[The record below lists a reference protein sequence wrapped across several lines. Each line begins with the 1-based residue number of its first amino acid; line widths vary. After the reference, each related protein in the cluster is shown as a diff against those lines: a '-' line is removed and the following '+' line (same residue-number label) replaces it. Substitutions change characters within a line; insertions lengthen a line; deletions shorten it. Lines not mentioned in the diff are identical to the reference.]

1 MTLNIDTESF
11 FDTLSKK
18 RIMVIGDVMIDS
30 YIWGNVDRL
39 SPEAPVPI
47 VKVDTRSNLLGG
59 AANVALNIK
68 AVGAEP
74 ILLSVIGNDQKGHD
88 FLGLMAEEKL
98 QTEGILIS
106 SERITTTKFR
116 VIGNNHQLI
125 RVDEEIDTDLISS
138 DALQLIE
145 RYEIL
150 LKRKHIDAIIIQDYN
165 KGVLTPGIIQKV
177 IEIANRHN
185 IPVAVD
191 PKKKNFHQYK
201 NVALFKPN
209 LKELLEG
216 NTKEVDLT
224 NPESFMNMISS
235 FQKSQG
241 IKHMLVTLSEKGV
254 LISSMN
260 EDGKLESHQI
270 PAHIRSIAD
279 VSGAGDT
286 VISIASLCLAMG
298 YSPFQMASISNLAGG
313 LVCESVGVVPINK
326 NRLKE
331 EISKIYLHLHLQ
343 NSKHKNKSC

>member
-1 MTLNIDTESF
+1 
-11 FDTLSKK
+11 
-18 RIMVIGDVMIDS
+18 MVIGDVMIDS

-47 VKVDTRSNLLGG
+47 VKVDARSNLLGG

-88 FLGLMAEEKL
+88 FLDLMSDEKL

-165 KGVLTPGIIQKV
+165 KGVLTPGVIQKV

-216 NTKEVDLT
+216 SKKDVDLT
-224 NPESFMNMISS
+224 NPEHFMNMISS
-235 FQKSQG
+235 FQKSQK

-254 LISSMN
+254 LISSRN
-260 EDGKLESHQI
+260 EDGELESHQI

-286 VISIASLCLAMG
+286 VISIASLCLAMN
-298 YSPFQMASISNLAGG
+298 YTPFQMASISNLAGG

-326 NRLKE
+326 NRLEE